1 MTYDLLSD
9 PDSAVIREF
18 GILNTLVSPDDPEQA
33 AGRSFYGVPFPGVY
47 VTDEQGVVT
56 EKFFHR
62 HYATRE
68 SAGSIRDSALGEI
81 LVRHEAP
88 AIELGTDQVQIS
100 AFLSDTSLKFETQST
115 VYVRFELEE
124 GLHMYGRPLPDGYIA
139 SEATI
144 PDTPGLRVGAARY
157 PTTHPREFPALG
169 VTLNVYEGV
178 VDVAIP
184 VTPNAE
190 LFNPGNRDQPDE
202 LAVPVSVLFQV
213 CSETICYT
221 PRTETLSL
229 SLPVGPL
236 LRPGSAEST
245 VAAAL
250 RPWGAWCT
258 AAGCAPG
265 RCRRLEGSCRNAAGA
280 TGRDRWQCLPSSS
293 SRST

>member
-9 PDSAVIREF
+9 ADSAVIREF
-18 GILNTLVSPDDPEQA
+18 GILNTLISPDDPERA
-33 AGRSFYGVPFPGVY
+33 AGRSFNGVPFPGVY
-47 VTDEQGVVT
+47 VTDEHGVVT

-68 SAGSIRDSALGEI
+68 SAGAIRDSALGEI
-81 LVRHEAP
+81 LARHEAP
-88 AIELGTDQVQIS
+88 AVELGTDQVRIS
-100 AFLSDTSLKFETQST
+100 AFVSDASLKFETQST
-115 VYVRFELEE
+115 VYVRFELED

-144 PDTPGLRVGAARY
+144 PDTRGLRVGPARY
-157 PTTHPREFPALG
+157 PATHPREFPELG

-190 LFNPGNRDQPDE
+190 LFNPANRDQPDALE
-202 LAVPVSVLFQV
+202 IPVSVLFQI

-229 SLPVGPL
+229 TVPMQPL
-236 LRPGSAEST
+236 LRPG
-245 VAAAL
+245 
-250 RPWGAWCT
+250 
-258 AAGCAPG
+258 AP
-265 RCRRLEGSCRNAAGA
+265 RAR
-280 TGRDRWQCLPSSS
+280 
-293 SRST
+293 

>member
-9 PDSAVIREF
+9 TDSAVIREF

-47 VTDEQGVVT
+47 VTDENGVVT

-62 HYATRE
+62 HYGTRE
-68 SAGSIRDSALGEI
+68 SAGAIRDSALGEI
-81 LVRHEAP
+81 LARHEAP

-100 AFLSDTSLKFETQST
+100 AFLSDPSLKFETQST

-139 SEATI
+139 SEASI
-144 PDTPGLRVGAARY
+144 PETPGLRVGATRY
-157 PTTHPREFPALG
+157 AATHTRAFPELG

-184 VTPNAE
+184 ITPNAE
-190 LFNPGNRDQPDE
+190 LFGPSNLDQPDA
-202 LAVPVSVLFQV
+202 LVVPVSVLFQV

-221 PRTETLSL
+221 PRTETLSMT
-229 SLPVGPL
+229 LPVGPL
-236 LRPGSAEST
+236 LRPGEPRA
-245 VAAAL
+245 
-250 RPWGAWCT
+250 R
-258 AAGCAPG
+258 
-265 RCRRLEGSCRNAAGA
+265 
-280 TGRDRWQCLPSSS
+280 
-293 SRST
+293 

>member
-9 PDSAVIREF
+9 AESAVIREF
-18 GILNTLVSPDDPEQA
+18 GILNTLISSEDSERA

-47 VTDEQGVVT
+47 VTDEHGVVT

-68 SAGSIRDSALGEI
+68 SAGAIRDSALGEI
-81 LVRHEAP
+81 LARHEAP
-88 AIELGTDQVQIS
+88 AIELGTDQIQIS

-115 VYVRFELEE
+115 VYVRFKLED

-144 PDTPGLRVGAARY
+144 PDTAGLRVGSPRY
-157 PTTHPREFPALG
+157 PLTQSREFPELG

-190 LFNPGNRDQPDE
+190 LFNPGNRDQPRE
-202 LAVPVSVLFQV
+202 LVVPVSVLFQV

-229 SLPVGPL
+229 ELPVGPL
-236 LRPGSAEST
+236 LRPG
-245 VAAAL
+245 
-250 RPWGAWCT
+250 
-258 AAGCAPG
+258 AP
-265 RCRRLEGSCRNAAGA
+265 RVR
-280 TGRDRWQCLPSSS
+280 
-293 SRST
+293 

>member
-1 MTYDLLSD
+1 M
-9 PDSAVIREF
+9 
-18 GILNTLVSPDDPEQA
+18 
-33 AGRSFYGVPFPGVY
+33 
-47 VTDEQGVVT
+47 TDENGVVT

-68 SAGSIRDSALGEI
+68 SAGAIRDSALGEI
-81 LVRHEAP
+81 LARHEVP

-100 AFLSDTSLKFETQST
+100 AFLSDPSLKFETQST
-115 VYVRFELEE
+115 VYVRFELED

-139 SEATI
+139 SEASI

-157 PTTHPREFPALG
+157 PTTHTRAFPELE

-190 LFNPGNRDQPDE
+190 LFGPSNRDQPDA
-202 LAVPVSVLFQV
+202 LVVPVSVLFQV

-229 SLPVGPL
+229 TLPVGPL
-236 LRPGSAEST
+236 LRPG
-245 VAAAL
+245 
-250 RPWGAWCT
+250 
-258 AAGCAPG
+258 AP
-265 RCRRLEGSCRNAAGA
+265 RAR
-280 TGRDRWQCLPSSS
+280 
-293 SRST
+293 

>member
-1 MTYDLLSD
+1 
-9 PDSAVIREF
+9 
-18 GILNTLVSPDDPEQA
+18 
-33 AGRSFYGVPFPGVY
+33 
-47 VTDEQGVVT
+47 VTDENGVVT

-68 SAGSIRDSALGEI
+68 SAGAIRDSALGEI
-81 LVRHEAP
+81 LARHEVP

-100 AFLSDTSLKFETQST
+100 AFLSDPSLKFETQST
-115 VYVRFELEE
+115 VYVRFELED

-139 SEATI
+139 SEASI

-157 PTTHPREFPALG
+157 PTTHTRAFPELE

-190 LFNPGNRDQPDE
+190 LFGPSNRDQPDA
-202 LAVPVSVLFQV
+202 LVVPVSVLFQV

-229 SLPVGPL
+229 TLPVGPL
-236 LRPGSAEST
+236 LRPGAPLNESMLLKRNTALVMGALLAVVWLGLIVQVCRELT
-245 VAAAL
+245 VRRA
-250 RPWGAWCT
+250 GVS
-258 AAGCAPG
+258 AAGRARSFVMG
-265 RCRRLEGSCRNAAGA
+265 LA
-280 TGRDRWQCLPSSS
+280 
-293 SRST
+293 SR

>member
-1 MTYDLLSD
+1 MSYDSPEQLRAFADEHGVTYDLLSD
-9 PDSAVIREF
+9 VDSAVIREF

-47 VTDEQGVVT
+47 VTDGNGVVT

-68 SAGSIRDSALGEI
+68 SAGTIRDSALGEI
-81 LVRHEAP
+81 LARHEAP
-88 AIELGTDQVQIS
+88 AVELGTDQVKIS
-100 AFLSDTSLKFETQST
+100 AFLSDAAMQFETQST
-115 VYVRFELEE
+115 VHVRFELAD

-144 PDTPGLRVGAARY
+144 PDTPGLRTGPAQY
-157 PTTHPREFPALG
+157 PPTHPREFPQLG
-169 VTLNVYEGV
+169 VTLNVYEGI

-190 LFNPGNRDQPDE
+190 VFHRSNPDRPDVVE
-202 LAVPVSVLFQV
+202 VPVSVLYQV

-229 SLPVGPL
+229 EAPFQPL
-236 LRPGSAEST
+236 LSPGA
-245 VAAAL
+245 
-250 RPWGAWCT
+250 
-258 AAGCAPG
+258 
-265 RCRRLEGSCRNAAGA
+265 RRAR
-280 TGRDRWQCLPSSS
+280 
-293 SRST
+293 

>member
-9 PDSAVIREF
+9 ADSAVIREF
-18 GILNTLVSPDDPEQA
+18 GILNTLISPDDPEQA

-47 VTDEQGVVT
+47 VTDENGVVT

-68 SAGSIRDSALGEI
+68 SAGAIRDSALGEI
-81 LVRHEAP
+81 LARHEVP

-100 AFLSDTSLKFETQST
+100 AFLSDTSLKFEIQST
-115 VYVRFELEE
+115 LYVRFELKD

-144 PDTPGLRVGAARY
+144 SDTPGLRVGAARY
-157 PTTHPREFPALG
+157 PTTAPREFPELG

-190 LFNPGNRDQPDE
+190 LFNPGNRDQPEE
-202 LAVPVSVLFQV
+202 LMVPVSVVFQV

-229 SLPVGPL
+229 ALPVGPL
-236 LRPGSAEST
+236 LRPG
-245 VAAAL
+245 
-250 RPWGAWCT
+250 
-258 AAGCAPG
+258 AP
-265 RCRRLEGSCRNAAGA
+265 RAR
-280 TGRDRWQCLPSSS
+280 
-293 SRST
+293 